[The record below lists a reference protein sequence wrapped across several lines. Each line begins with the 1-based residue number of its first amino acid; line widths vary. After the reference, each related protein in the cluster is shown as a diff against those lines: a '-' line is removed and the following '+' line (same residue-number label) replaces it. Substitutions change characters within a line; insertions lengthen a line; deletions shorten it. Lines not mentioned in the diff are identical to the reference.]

1 MVSLGGSNVNRNQ
14 SRLAVLALA
23 ALIVAPVSAIVN
35 FNHNVNVAEG
45 SPIPPVP
52 PGLVAEGSPIPPVP
66 PGLVA
71 EGSPI
76 PPVPPTLVAEGSPIP
91 PVPPVLVA
99 EGSPIPPVPPA
110 AAFFA

>member
-1 MVSLGGSNVNRNQ
+1 MVSPGGSNVNRNK
-14 SRLAVLALA
+14 LCLALLA
-23 ALIVAPVSAIVN
+23 LTALIVAPVSAIVN
-35 FNHNVNVAEG
+35 FNNNVNVAEG

-52 PGLVAEGSPIPPVP
+52 PM
-66 PGLVA
+66 LVA

-91 PVPPVLVA
+91 PVPPTLVA

>member
-1 MVSLGGSNVNRNQ
+1 MVSPGGSTVNRKIY
-14 SRLAVLALA
+14 LALLALA

-91 PVPPVLVA
+91 PVPP
-99 EGSPIPPVPPA
+99 A